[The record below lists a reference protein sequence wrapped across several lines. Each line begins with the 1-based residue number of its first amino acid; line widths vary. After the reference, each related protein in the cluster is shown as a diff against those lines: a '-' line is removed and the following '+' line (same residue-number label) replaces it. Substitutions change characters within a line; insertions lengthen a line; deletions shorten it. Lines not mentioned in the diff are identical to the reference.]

1 MTQRPITLPER
12 PDPYTVASTMK
23 CVACGAP
30 YEAARALAPNA
41 ARGPFAPAMSSH
53 ACKCGSNTFGGSVGY
68 DSPSPAQFTAAQL
81 DAYARAAV
89 EADREASRSLLD
101 LLREQEEIL
110 AELLDQMHHFAN
122 ADQRL
127 WDESQRDPESFKSW
141 VRSRAAH
148 LLAKFTDR
156 AAAEATGVTP

>member
-101 LLREQEEIL
+101 LLREQETEIVALRVDAECWRRWTPWMEQLNKKPFDL
-110 AELLDQMHHFAN
+110 AMEF
-122 ADQRL
+122 R
-127 WDESQRDPESFKSW
+127 R
-141 VRSRAAH
+141 RAA
-148 LLAKFTDR
+148 L
-156 AAAEATGVTP
+156 TPEGR